1 MLSRREP
8 YPLDAEAL
16 FEAAAANGTAFEING
31 SPERRDLSDIHARM
45 AAEAG
50 VKIVL
55 NTDAHKTAS
64 LDYMKY
70 AVATARR
77 AWLEPGRILNT
88 GPWWK

>member
-1 MLSRREP
+1 
-8 YPLDAEAL
+8 
-16 FEAAAANGTAFEING
+16 
-31 SPERRDLSDIHARM
+31 M

-55 NTDAHKTAS
+55 NTDAHGTDT
-64 LDYMKY
+64 LVGMKY

-77 AWLEPGRILNT
+77 AWLGPDQILNT